1 VKLSSGILS
10 IALLL
15 LTGCGYS
22 KRDVVGVYHLLVE
35 GQTPQALALEL
46 KSDGTYV
53 QTLRFPEHGTPVIRN
68 GKWTMGKWRD
78 GIKSPGNFSATQPY
92 ADAEFVFL
100 ENGLALEKCPK
111 CQTVP
116 YEVIPLHISAGMMNT
131 ALAQD
136 PKGSVAY
143 DK

>member
-1 VKLSSGILS
+1 MKVLFSSL
-10 IALLL
+10 ALLLL

-22 KRDVVGVYHLLVE
+22 ERDVVGVYHLLAP
-35 GQTPQALALEL
+35 GQQAQPLALEL

-53 QTLRFPEHGTPVIRN
+53 QTLLIADKPIVRT

-78 GIKSPGNFSATQPY
+78 AGKSPGNFSPSLPY

-100 ENGLALEKCPK
+100 ENGLAMEKCPL
-111 CQTVP
+111 CQSVA

-136 PKGSVAY
+136 FKGTVAY